1 MMKQVY
7 DGDPDDSD
15 GMVMAEVMVMELM
28 VGRHLYNCHTVNGH
42 LLPRRTDLRIRA
54 NCSR

>member
-1 MMKQVY
+1 MMVTVMMMMV
-7 DGDPDDSD
+7 
-15 GMVMAEVMVMELM
+15 GMVEAMLEELR

-54 NCSR
+54 NCSK

>member
-1 MMKQVY
+1 
-7 DGDPDDSD
+7 
-15 GMVMAEVMVMELM
+15 MVTQIMVMVMMMVGKVEAMLEELM

-54 NCSR
+54 N

>member
-1 MMKQVY
+1 M
-7 DGDPDDSD
+7 
-15 GMVMAEVMVMELM
+15 VMVMTIMVMVEAMLEVM

-54 NCSR
+54 N

>member
-1 MMKQVY
+1 MMMMV
-7 DGDPDDSD
+7 
-15 GMVMAEVMVMELM
+15 GMVEAMLELR

>member
-1 MMKQVY
+1 MKQVY

-42 LLPRRTDLRIRA
+42 LLPRRTDLEMRG
-54 NCSR
+54 NCSK